1 MNIEA
6 GAYRFYINSEWVVE
20 SGLKPFSKTN
30 DHYLY
35 KLYQAQAGPVII
47 VNYNDIDP
55 NIRGKDTPIFKNGI
69 VDGKL
74 LLAKERVLSI
84 LTAIEQGTALPPVEI
99 RVAGNGPYRFKLHH
113 GCHRLHLSILA
124 GFKSIPAILVT
135 WL

>member
-6 GAYRFYINSEWVVE
+6 GEYRFYINSEWVVE

-35 KLYQAQAGPVII
+35 QAQTGPIII

-55 NIRGKDTPIFKNGI
+55 NVRGKDTPILKNGI
-69 VDGKL
+69 VDRKL

-84 LTAIEQGTALPPVEI
+84 LSAIEQGTALPPVEI

>member
-47 VNYNDIDP
+47 VNYDDIDP

-69 VDGKL
+69 TY
-74 LLAKERVLSI
+74 LLA
-84 LTAIEQGTALPPVEI
+84 TCPNT
-99 RVAGNGPYRFKLHH
+99 
-113 GCHRLHLSILA
+113 
-124 GFKSIPAILVT
+124 SIPAELSSPSHEAGCENNESI
-135 WL
+135 